1 MKKVIYLL
9 IGFSILVI
17 ILSIISYT
25 FFDFVLSLG
34 VLTLK
39 NDMRNKILLI
49 GYFSLFLLILLFLIK
64 YKLLKNKIVRRWNY
78 EKTTLIASVYFRI
91 IKLQF

>member
-1 MKKVIYLL
+1 MKKVINFL
-9 IGFSILVI
+9 IGIFI
-17 ILSIISYT
+17 IIIIISIISYT

-49 GYFSLFLLILLFLIK
+49 SYFSLFILVLLFLIK
-64 YKLLKNKIVRRWNY
+64 YKLLGK
-78 EKTTLIASVYFRI
+78 
-91 IKLQF
+91 

>member
-1 MKKVIYLL
+1 MKKVINLL

-25 FFDFVLSLG
+25 FFDFLLSLG

-49 GYFSLFLLILLFLIK
+49 GYFSLFILILFFLIK
-64 YKLLKNKIVRRWNY
+64 YKLLKK
-78 EKTTLIASVYFRI
+78 
-91 IKLQF
+91 

>member
-1 MKKVIYLL
+1 MKKVINFL
-9 IGFSILVI
+9 IGIFI
-17 ILSIISYT
+17 IIIIISIISYT

-49 GYFSLFLLILLFLIK
+49 GYFSLFILILLFLIK
-64 YKLLKNKIVRRWNY
+64 YKLL
-78 EKTTLIASVYFRI
+78 EKLNS
-91 IKLQF
+91 

>member
-1 MKKVIYLL
+1 MKKVINFL
-9 IGFSILVI
+9 IGIFI
-17 ILSIISYT
+17 IIIIISTISYT

-49 GYFSLFLLILLFLIK
+49 GYFSLFILILLFLIK
-64 YKLLKNKIVRRWNY
+64 YKLL
-78 EKTTLIASVYFRI
+78 EK
-91 IKLQF
+91 

>member
-1 MKKVIYLL
+1 MKKVINFL
-9 IGFSILVI
+9 IGIFI
-17 ILSIISYT
+17 IIIIISIISYT

-49 GYFSLFLLILLFLIK
+49 SYFSLFILILLFLIK
-64 YKLLKNKIVRRWNY
+64 YKLLGK
-78 EKTTLIASVYFRI
+78 
-91 IKLQF
+91 